1 MVATTSLE
9 RSDWRPAAEAP
20 EALPTRWD
28 GAEVGADVS
37 LEVWLGPRSAVG
49 GQYFRLQLVSPLGR
63 PIEPVVYGLQ
73 GGGPQ
78 PGFNWVDVLYYAETL
93 TVGDGRTVQVP
104 DGVERRIFE
113 QMASAVPPGGHL
125 MAEYESPARSVTAAA
140 LAAGV
145 PPIAT
150 PLGALLYA
158 VGCGDAFRDR
168 YYAAGGRE
176 GARKL
181 QGFRAPDA
189 THARRRGLE
198 MLAELRVFMP
208 RAADLD
214 WGLQAQTRPVAEA
227 AIEVLAAR
235 FE

>member
-1 MVATTSLE
+1 MTATPTTDRAAW
-9 RSDWRPAAEAP
+9 RSAAEAP
-20 EALPTRWD
+20 DAVPSRWD

-37 LEVWLGPRSAVG
+37 LEVWVGRRSPVG
-49 GQYFRLQLVSPLGR
+49 GQYFRLHLASPLGR
-63 PIEPVVYGLQ
+63 PVEPVVYGLLNA
-73 GGGPQ
+73 GPQ
-78 PGFNWVDVLYYAETL
+78 PGQNWVDVLYYAETL
-93 TVGDGRTVQVP
+93 TVGDGRAVQVP
-104 DGVERRIFE
+104 GGVERRLFE
-113 QMASAVPPGGHL
+113 QMASAVPPGGHML
-125 MAEYESPARSVTAAA
+125 VEYESPSRSVTAAA

-158 VGCGDAFRDR
+158 VGCGSAFRDW
-168 YYAAGGRE
+168 YYAEGGRD

-181 QGFRAPDA
+181 QGFRAPSED
-189 THARRRGLE
+189 HARRRGLE
-198 MLAELRVFMP
+198 MLAELRAFMP

>member
-1 MVATTSLE
+1 MVTIESPQHHQ
-9 RSDWRPAAEAP
+9 WRPAGEAP
-20 EALPTRWD
+20 ETFAARWD
-28 GAEVGADVS
+28 GVEVGADVA
-37 LEVWLGPRSAVG
+37 LEVWLGPRNTVG
-49 GQYFRLQLVSPLGR
+49 AQYVRLHLVSPLGR
-63 PIEPVVYGLQ
+63 PIEPVVYALQ
-73 GGGPQ
+73 GSGPR
-78 PGFNWVDVLYYAETL
+78 PGHHWVDVLYYAETL
-93 TVGDGRTVQVP
+93 TVDDGRTVHVP
-104 DGVERRIFE
+104 GGVERRIFE
-113 QMASAVPPGGHL
+113 QLASAVPPGGHL

-158 VGCGDAFRDR
+158 VGCGDAFRDW
-168 YYAAGGRE
+168 YHPAGGRE

-181 QGFRAPDA
+181 QGFRAPNEA
-189 THARRRGLE
+189 HARERGLVL
-198 MLAELRVFMP
+198 LAELRAFMP
-208 RAADLD
+208 RAAHLD